1 MPATN
6 AKFESEWFE
15 GVEILY
21 YASND
26 NEAQGSFYE
35 DCLLALAHAKSRDD
49 SRSSGMRT
57 VMVTPTQVL
66 SGKSAPHFML
76 GQQRVQQFWRIPE
89 IRGGKTPSHLRK
101 IDEPEERGLVEQS
114 QRADG
119 SKAKRPRRGNPTP
132 VIHEDKTGV
141 MGNSGGECCAL
152 PDVEPGK
159 RQRPKGGSRHDPQ
172 PPRWIRD
179 PVADL

>member
-49 SRSSGMRT
+49 SG
-57 VMVTPTQVL
+57 
-66 SGKSAPHFML
+66 SAD
-76 GQQRVQQFWRIPE
+76 RIWYLWLVYLE
-89 IRGGKTPSHLRK
+89 KTL
-101 IDEPEERGLVEQS
+101 RGLHGP
-114 QRADG
+114 AG
-119 SKAKRPRRGNPTP
+119 
-132 VIHEDKTGV
+132 
-141 MGNSGGECCAL
+141 
-152 PDVEPGK
+152 
-159 RQRPKGGSRHDPQ
+159 
-172 PPRWIRD
+172 
-179 PVADL
+179 